1 MLVTSDEAPIPT
13 GSPDAP
19 ETAIP
24 DNAPFPEGHALLH
37 SIQDSAKKKQKKG
50 FTFKGRHSLIIN
62 ERTLT
67 SSIYALRFGVFADAV
82 NSTILQPNFPFLV
95 VPDLFKDSF
104 PSTEPFGQAA
114 AMYFLPMTA
123 FLGTSISSTFIRY
136 LSDKQGRRP
145 WILACLGVGAIG
157 SVVKYLVRGNF
168 WTFCDANFVNELFG
182 ASLPVAMVYVSDVKN
197 SRKEKDE
204 EIGYMISVQHDWN
217 RRRRHGGHPYRKRP
231 QHKLILALM
240 DRKSVERLFHRISLH
255 LPCGTQTDAAL
266 EGGQP
271 IPVRARAA
279 GIRGIV
285 SAPKCPPPTSVQ
297 RPGGRGGG
305 QLWLGRTV
313 T

>member
-37 SIQDSAKKKQKKG
+37 SIQDSAQTKQKRG

-168 WTFCDANFVNELFG
+168 WTFCAANFVNGLFG

-197 SRKEKDE
+197 NRKEKDE
-204 EIGYMISVQHDWN
+204 EIGCMIAFN
-217 RRRRHGGHPYRKRP
+217 MIGTAGGGMVAILIGSGPDANLFSPLWIGTALSTFATVLAYAYLVEPKR
-231 QHKLILALM
+231 M
-240 DRKSVERLFHRISLH
+240 LH
-255 LPCGTQTDAAL
+255 LKAANQSPS
-266 EGGQP
+266 EQEQQEFEES
-271 IPVRARAA
+271 
-279 GIRGIV
+279 
-285 SAPKCPPPTSVQ
+285 SAPQSVHLLQ
-297 RPGGRGGG
+297 ASNVLAGAVADNFGSAG
-305 QLWLGRTV
+305 L
-313 T
+313 